1 MLRLAQICKSAGRVP
16 CPVAYK
22 YSILPSCHRFH
33 QGISCIDIQ
42 TKALPYCC
50 ASDGVRELG
59 DEIIDVSQVLTRVF
73 QSFFELA
80 QHRAYRAQPVQA
92 VLLKQFQFVFDN
104 LIDPTHRFRM
114 INTYFNFNFKFT
126 SVTHVHSNI
135 LASDNPFVFFLA
147 IPWMESH
154 IQA

>member
-104 LIDPTHRFRM
+104 LIDPTQRCRR
-114 INTYFNFNFKFT
+114 INTDLKVKVKVT
-126 SVTHVHSNI
+126 AVTHGERSI
-135 LASDNPFVFFLA
+135 LAADNPFVVFRA